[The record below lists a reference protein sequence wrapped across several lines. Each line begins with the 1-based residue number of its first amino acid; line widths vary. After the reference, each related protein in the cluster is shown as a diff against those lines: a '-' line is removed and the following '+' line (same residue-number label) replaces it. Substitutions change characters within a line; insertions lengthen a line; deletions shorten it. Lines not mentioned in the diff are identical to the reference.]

1 MLPWLQSIDAALFR
15 FINLKLG
22 TPALDPVMKALSGTA
37 WFIPAVLVLAA
48 GLLWK
53 GGKRGRVFVVVL
65 ALTLGLGDSFV
76 INPLKKL
83 TGRDRPFVQLTD
95 TRLLVGR
102 GDSNSLPSSHTSTW
116 FAATLVAF
124 AFYRRS
130 WRVMLLQYWR
140 CRRSRRSWCQAP
152 E

>member
-83 TGRDRPFVQLTD
+83 TGRDRNNALAKLASRANDFTQ
-95 TRLLVGR
+95 TRLSQNLKR
-102 GDSNSLPSSHTSTW
+102 
-116 FAATLVAF
+116 
-124 AFYRRS
+124 
-130 WRVMLLQYWR
+130 
-140 CRRSRRSWCQAP
+140 
-152 E
+152 